1 MLIIYIY
8 LQTRDKSYASDMSA
22 IFDGYVPGRAAKMT
36 QRKKTSL
43 KPEKPLDTFSKK
55 RSRGRPR
62 RVNPSETSGRA
73 QNYRGIL
80 NQVWDQL
87 GPLLEQAQT
96 EEDVTTAFKEG
107 ASPYA
112 REFMPALA
120 GLVLEVMGDRRFPER
135 RKPQINFLADSL
147 AGRGWVRPRRSR
159 DICARE
165 RAKEGPKSPH
175 KIIRKEFYIE
185 CECGYKGPA
194 RDDACR
200 KCGAEIPL
208 SQSMLWGS

>member
-1 MLIIYIY
+1 
-8 LQTRDKSYASDMSA
+8 
-22 IFDGYVPGRAAKMT
+22 MT
-36 QRKKTSL
+36 KRKKTAP
-43 KPEKPLDTFSKK
+43 KPKKKLDTFSQK

-62 RVNPSETSGRA
+62 RVIPSETCGRA

-80 NQVWDQL
+80 NQVWDRL
-87 GPLLEQAQT
+87 WPLLEQAQT
-96 EEDVTTAFKEG
+96 EEDVTKAFEERT
-107 ASPYA
+107 SPYA

-120 GLVLEVMGDRRFPER
+120 GLVLEVLRDRRFPER
-135 RKPQINFLADSL
+135 REPQINFLADSL

-165 RAKEGPKSPH
+165 RAKGHPKSPH

-194 RDDACR
+194 HDDACR
-200 KCGAEIPL
+200 KCHAKIPL
-208 SQSMLWGS
+208 SLSMLWGS

>member
-1 MLIIYIY
+1 
-8 LQTRDKSYASDMSA
+8 
-22 IFDGYVPGRAAKMT
+22 MT
-36 QRKKTSL
+36 PRKKASL
-43 KPEKPLDTFSKK
+43 KPQKPLDTFSKK
-55 RSRGRPR
+55 RTRGRPCK
-62 RVNPSETSGRA
+62 VIPSETSGRGR
-73 QNYRGIL
+73 NYRGIL
-80 NQVWDQL
+80 NVVWDQL
-87 GPLLEQAQT
+87 WPLLEQAQT
-96 EEDVTTAFKEG
+96 EEDVTKAFNEG

-120 GLVLEVMGDRRFPER
+120 GLVLEVMHDRRFPVR
-135 RKPQINFLADSL
+135 RKPRINFLADSL

-165 RAKEGPKSPH
+165 RAKEDHKSPH

-208 SQSMLWGS
+208 SLNMLWGS

>member
-1 MLIIYIY
+1 M
-8 LQTRDKSYASDMSA
+8 THRKNSA
-22 IFDGYVPGRAAKMT
+22 
-36 QRKKTSL
+36 L

-55 RSRGRPR
+55 RPRGRPR
-62 RVNPSETSGRA
+62 RVIPSETTGRA
-73 QNYRGIL
+73 RNYRGIL
-80 NQVWDQL
+80 NQVWDRL
-87 GPLLEQAQT
+87 WPLLEQAQT
-96 EEDVTTAFKEG
+96 EENVTKAFEEG
-107 ASPYA
+107 AIPYA

-120 GLVLEVMGDRRFPER
+120 KLVLEVMRDRRFPER
-135 RKPQINFLADSL
+135 REPQINFLADSL

-159 DICARE
+159 DICAEE
-165 RAKEGPKSPH
+165 RAKEDSKSPH

-208 SQSMLWGS
+208 LLNMLLGS